1 MKKAVHLS
9 AIGLALTLMASG
21 LIPFSAL
28 TPSVVAAAPAM
39 AFVSGTVKDESGLP
53 LAGALVAILEAR
65 IGGREVTRI
74 KTDLFGK
81 FKVSIPPGTY
91 HLRAEAAGFRAT
103 FTRINLDAAEK
114 LTFNFSLKRADTL
127 VEKRGD
133 RDDYRWI
140 GRSVPRSVLHIQDP
154 DEVVAQTTTEAE
166 KVEDRFTEARPSF
179 HGMVQLLALSAAG
192 RGAQAGASAFGA
204 NFAISGSLG
213 GNFEMALI
221 GQGAVGNSLPQRL
234 TAVATLRPHT
244 NHQITASVG
253 YGQMALIKPFGN
265 GLEGGLES
273 ELRLADGAASAIN
286 PGPKAV
292 AQAGNTNAPALNQL
306 SPAVCCRPSS
316 VAPGN
321 ANAPALNQL
330 SLSAIDSWQV
340 FQPLLIIYGFDYS
353 RFVGSAAGQRESL
366 LPRLAIQFTPSART
380 RINAAVRPG
389 ASEAPKTIEGFSSEN
404 INASFEMQPAEVA
417 FNDAPILDRSQR
429 FEIGV
434 ERVFNDGVASLEA
447 TAFYDV
453 VSGHGV
459 GVLALPL
466 EASSETQA
474 TFQQVARQVAAMNG
488 AARGVRV
495 MYAHRLN
502 DYAAASVGYSFGQGE
517 RFNDAPIGSL
527 TPARLFTRG
536 FFQVATVK
544 LDLDFTPKTG
554 TRISTVLRLSPS
566 AVVFAID
573 PFAGRMSVYDPN
585 INIYLTQEL
594 PSFGL
599 PLNWQMIV
607 DIRNLLNQ
615 LNGVEDGTAQLVVAR
630 SRRMVRGG
638 IAFRW

>member
-1 MKKAVHLS
+1 MKKALHLP

-21 LIPFSAL
+21 LVPSSAL

-39 AFVSGTVKDESGLP
+39 AFLSGTVKDESGLP

-65 IGGREVTRI
+65 IGGKEVTRI

-91 HLRAEAAGFRAT
+91 HLRAEAAGFRAI

-114 LTFNFSLKRADTL
+114 LTFNFSLKRTDTL

-140 GRSVPRSVLHIQDP
+140 GRSVPRSVLHIQNP
-154 DEVVAQTTTEAE
+154 DEVVAQNSSEAE
-166 KVEDRFTEARPSF
+166 RVEDRFTEHRPSF

-192 RGAQAGASAFGA
+192 RGAQAGASAFGT

-221 GQGAVGNSLPQRL
+221 GQGAASHNWPQRL

-253 YGQMALIKPFGN
+253 YGQMALIKPFGS
-265 GLEGGLES
+265 GLEGVLEP
-273 ELRLADGAASAIN
+273 ELPLADRAASA
-286 PGPKAV
+286 
-292 AQAGNTNAPALNQL
+292 LN
-306 SPAVCCRPSS
+306 PSS
-316 VAPGN
+316 KVISQTGDAL
-321 ANAPALNQL
+321 ALNQL
-330 SLSAIDSWQV
+330 SLSAVDSWQV

-353 RFVGSAAGQRESL
+353 RFIGSAAGQRESL
-366 LPRLAIQFTPSART
+366 LPRFAIQFNPSART
-380 RINAAVRPG
+380 RINASVRPG
-389 ASEAPKTIEGFSSEN
+389 ANETPKMIEGFSSEN

-417 FNDAPILDRSQR
+417 SNEAPIPDRSQR

-434 ERVFNDGVASLEA
+434 ERVLNDGAASLEA

-453 VSGHGV
+453 ISGHGV

-466 EASSETQA
+466 EASPETQV
-474 TFQQVARQVAAMNG
+474 TFQQVAHQVAAMNG
-488 AARGVRV
+488 TARGVRV

-502 DYAAASVGYSFGQGE
+502 DYVAASVGYSFGQGE
-517 RFNDAPIGSL
+517 RFNDAPISSL

-536 FFQVATVK
+536 FFQVATAK

-585 INIYLTQEL
+585 INIYVTQEL

-615 LNGVEDGTAQLVVAR
+615 LNGVEDGTAQLVAAR

>member
-39 AFVSGTVKDESGLP
+39 AFVSGTVKDEGGLP

-81 FKVSIPPGTY
+81 FKVSVPPGTY

-154 DEVVAQTTTEAE
+154 DEVVAQTATEAE

-234 TAVATLRPHT
+234 TAVATLRPHI

-253 YGQMALIKPFGN
+253 YGQMALIKPFSN
-265 GLEGGLES
+265 GLEGVPES
-273 ELRLADGAASAIN
+273 ELPLADGAASAIN

-292 AQAGNTNAPALNQL
+292 AQTGNT
-306 SPAVCCRPSS
+306 
-316 VAPGN
+316 
-321 ANAPALNQL
+321 NAPALNQL

-353 RFVGSAAGQRESL
+353 RFIGSAAGQRESL

-417 FNDAPILDRSQR
+417 FNDALILDRSQR

-474 TFQQVARQVAAMNG
+474 TFQQVAHQVAAMNG

-536 FFQVATVK
+536 FFQVATAK

-585 INIYLTQEL
+585 INIYVTQEL